1 MKTKTIVFLLA
12 LLLIVFA
19 GCNNAPPNEDK
30 PQPFSFSESVQST
43 SESEAP
49 AGKES
54 KEVETTPEAVQEAKP
69 EKQEETILAVCNF
82 SPVSYDSYRVGVPF
96 AGKYKEIFNS
106 DSEKFGGQ
114 GVVNA
119 RAKAA
124 VHMECDNREF
134 SLKLKLPAYG
144 VAVFGCTP
152 EKGDVKKNSVKKGNV
167 KKTVGKSRGKRMD
180 KAKMTVVEKSVA
192 VKDAVKVVKRVASRR
207 KGSSGDE

>member
-1 MKTKTIVFLLA
+1 M
-12 LLLIVFA
+12 
-19 GCNNAPPNEDK
+19 
-30 PQPFSFSESVQST
+30 
-43 SESEAP
+43 
-49 AGKES
+49 
-54 KEVETTPEAVQEAKP
+54 
-69 EKQEETILAVCNF
+69 CNF

-124 VHMECDNREF
+124 IHMECDNREF

-152 EKGDVKKNSVKKGNV
+152 EKVDVKKSSVKKGNV
-167 KKTVGKSRGKRMD
+167 KKTAGKSRGKRMD
-180 KAKMTVVEKSVA
+180 KAKMTVVEKSVV

-207 KGSSGDE
+207 KGASGDE

>member
-12 LLLIVFA
+12 LLLTVLA
-19 GCNNAPPNEDK
+19 GCNNAPPNEDT

-43 SESEAP
+43 SESETP

-54 KEVETTPEAVQEAKP
+54 KEVETTPEAVQEVKP

-124 VHMECDNREF
+124 IHMECDNREF

-144 VAVFGCTP
+144 VTVFGCTP
-152 EKGDVKKNSVKKGNV
+152 EKVDVKKSSVKKGNV
-167 KKTVGKSRGKRMD
+167 KKTAGKSRGKRMD

-207 KGSSGDE
+207 KGASGDE